1 MAIQIADQ
9 FSYSGVKPLDARLQF
24 SSVANMKAAAEST
37 LYNGCFAY
45 VVENKKYYSFDSS
58 NTVDTETGKWREYS
72 SGGGSSYTAGDG
84 INIEDDEISTDNMQ
98 SGDIADVT
106 YPLPSPGP
114 GVTSLGGLTDVTLQ
128 EPANGETLVYNSTTH
143 AWENGENSGKT
154 YTAGDGINIDENY
167 EISTD
172 NMQSEDMEEVVET
185 LPGIASRYHK
195 YSTTEQIVGEWI
207 NGETVYEKTIECGAF
222 PNASQKTVSHNI
234 SNLGRIISIS
244 AVGKNPTSGGQIP
257 IPFTQLASSGEISDC
272 VFFTNTDVVL
282 ISKTD
287 RSGVSEVYVTLL
299 YTKTTN

>member
-1 MAIQIADQ
+1 MSIAVADN
-9 FSYSGVKPLDARLQF
+9 FSYQGAKPLDARFQF
-24 SSVANMKAAAEST
+24 NTIAAMRNTSEAT
-37 LYNGCFAY
+37 LYNGCLSY
-45 VVENKKYYSFDSS
+45 VNSEKKYYVFDAQ
-58 NTVDTETGKWREYS
+58 NEEDLTLGRWREYS
-72 SGGGSSYTAGDG
+72 GGGSNYTAGDG
-84 INIEDDEISTDNMQ
+84 INIENDEISTDNMQ

-114 GVTSLGGLTDVTLQ
+114 GVTSLGGLTDVALTDPQNGNALVYDSEHQ
-128 EPANGETLVYNSTTH
+128 KWVNGE
-143 AWENGENSGKT
+143 GGKT
-154 YTAGDGINIDENY
+154 YTSGDGINIDANY

-172 NMQSEDMEEVVET
+172 NMQSGDMDDVVPT

-207 NGETVYEKTIECGAF
+207 NGEKIYEKTIECGSL

-299 YTKTTN
+299 YTKATN